1 MVGILFLLKRPFAR
15 CCLNAITDALENL
28 EQQNYGLAA
37 ECLKEAQ
44 VNGENAYLTAE
55 DTMTILE

>member
-1 MVGILFLLKRPFAR
+1 MPDYQKMYFQLF
-15 CCLNAITDALENL
+15 NAITDALENL

-37 ECLKEAQ
+37 ECLKAAQ

>member
-1 MVGILFLLKRPFAR
+1 MPDYQKMYFQLF
-15 CCLNAITDALENL
+15 NAITDALENL

-44 VNGENAYLTAE
+44 VNGENAYLEA
-55 DTMTILE
+55 DNSVS